1 MERGTGGQLWAEN
14 RRTLREGDRKVE
26 DHSRRR
32 R

>member
-1 MERGTGGQLWAEN
+1 MERGTRGQLWAEN
-14 RRTLREGDRKVE
+14 RTLREGDRKVE

>member
-1 MERGTGGQLWAEN
+1 MERETEEHPRAEN
-14 RRTLREGDRKVE
+14 RRTLREEDRKVE